1 MRNYL
6 FSYLLVP
13 FFVPYILGL
22 NKVIPVQKNT
32 QIVLIFDQN
41 PAAIEAKKGM
51 FYTANN
57 VRYYGNDLVRNDI
70 ELHNKTKVD
79 TVRIN
84 TARATLP
91 IDLFH
96 NYITFSY
103 HFKQGDTVVFTFKD
117 DVPFVAKINRST
129 KPFDLNYP
137 LLSKKRFNEKL
148 ATDNLLHME
157 VPIPLDQKFN
167 KLHTGYVDRKNYLD
181 SLKNGDLLST
191 TLYEAYSYENQ
202 YYFLRSIILDQRF
215 QPFFKTIPEQFSTE
229 EIINNERLLYDDF
242 FHQFLNWRYLWSDE
256 LAVPKINKT
265 QSRIIDYKIAY
276 EKVKIAV
283 KNEAVKNYLLFF
295 CLQQINEEDSKANFN
310 TYLAKFKAD
319 VKDDRFNDYLKNNF
333 DDYLLQSTGSTVLTN
348 VSKSK
353 KIEFTALLNSLKGN
367 VVYVDLWASW
377 CAPCRAAMPA
387 SRALKKAYAGK
398 AVKFLY
404 ISMDTKFA
412 NWTKAASDEM
422 LTNDPNSFIMFDS
435 KNATLPKQLKITAI
449 PRYLIY
455 DKKGQLVYQNAPGPD
470 GTDLKTIL
478 NKYLMQNSVY

>member
-6 FSYLLVP
+6 FSYLLIP
-13 FFVPYILGL
+13 FFLPYILGL
-22 NKVIPVQKNT
+22 NKAITPQKNT
-32 QIVLIFDQN
+32 QIVLIFDKN

-51 FYTANN
+51 FYTNNN

-84 TARATLP
+84 TARETLP

-96 NYITFSY
+96 NYIIFSY

-148 ATDNLLHME
+148 ATDNMIRME
-157 VPIPLDQKFN
+157 APIPAEQQFN
-167 KLHTGYVDRKNYLD
+167 KLHVSYVGRKNYLD
-181 SLKNGDLLST
+181 SLKNRDLLST
-191 TLYEAYSYENQ
+191 TLYEAYNDENQ
-202 YYFLRSIILDQRF
+202 YSFLSSIIFNQRF
-215 QPFFKTIPEQFSTE
+215 QPFLKTIPEQFSTE
-229 EIINNERLLYDDF
+229 KMINNERLLYNNY
-242 FHQFLNWRYLWSDE
+242 FHQFLNWPYLWSDE
-256 LAVPKINKT
+256 LAVPKIKGA
-265 QSRIIDYKIAY
+265 QSRSIDYKIAY
-276 EKVKIAV
+276 EKVKTAV

-295 CLQQINEEDSKANFN
+295 CLQRINEEDSKANFN
-310 TYLAKFKAD
+310 TYLAKFKAE

-333 DDYLLQSTGSTVLTN
+333 DNYLLTASGSTVLAN

-353 KIEFTALLNSLKGN
+353 KTEFTALLNSLKGN

-387 SRALKKAYAGK
+387 SNDLKKAYIGK

-412 NWTKAASDEM
+412 NWVKAAGEEK
-422 LTNDPNSFIMFDS
+422 LTNYPYSFIMFDS
-435 KNATLPKQLKITAI
+435 KNATLPKQLKIAAI

-478 NKYLMQNSVY
+478 NKYLMQN